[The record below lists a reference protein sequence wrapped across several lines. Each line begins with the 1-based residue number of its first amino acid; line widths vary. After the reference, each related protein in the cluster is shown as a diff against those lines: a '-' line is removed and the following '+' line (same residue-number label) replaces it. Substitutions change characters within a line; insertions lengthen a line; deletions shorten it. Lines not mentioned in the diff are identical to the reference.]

1 MSETVE
7 PAAVVAASA
16 PTFLSKLKAFV
27 VDAEHEAAEVALA
40 AKHEA
45 ETLALA
51 AEKNTSIWSLRPS
64 QTLMRCWLACAP
76 QPRRSKC
83 PGYQS

>member
-7 PAAVVAASA
+7 PAAVVAAPA

-51 AEKNTSIWSLRPS
+51 AEKEYKHLELGAVTDVDALLARLR
-64 QTLMRCWLACAP
+64 AAAP
-76 QPRRSKC
+76 AV
-83 PGYQS
+83 